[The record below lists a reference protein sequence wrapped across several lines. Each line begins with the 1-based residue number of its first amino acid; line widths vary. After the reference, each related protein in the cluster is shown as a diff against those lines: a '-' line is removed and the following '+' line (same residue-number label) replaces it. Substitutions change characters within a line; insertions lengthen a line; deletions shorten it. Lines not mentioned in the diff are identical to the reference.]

1 MTLQLAFVFIH
12 IGLGKRTV
20 TMSDMTQVNSENYIL
35 RQMDLS
41 NNNISTLTKLA
52 KANLT
57 HHFAGIERLDLSL
70 NNLQTFPEE
79 LFIVS

>member
-1 MTLQLAFVFIH
+1 
-12 IGLGKRTV
+12 
-20 TMSDMTQVNSENYIL
+20 MSDMTQVNSENYIL

-79 LFIVS
+79 LFIVSWDYFDNFLNLKNLSKLFM